1 MCSGMRFFS
10 KKSGKITKSKERRLK
25 KMHRYTAYEFLQ
37 INMEKKTNMLKFLQ
51 ATCNLIRKKL

>member
-1 MCSGMRFFS
+1 
-10 KKSGKITKSKERRLK
+10 
-25 KMHRYTAYEFLQ
+25 MHRYTAYEFLQ